1 MRLIGFLA
9 TWLLRPIGFL
19 LMATGLIA
27 GGAFQLF
34 LLSSSPAAWVSYT
47 VGGMWVYGPPDYV
60 LVFLVNLGYYLWRRK
75 I

>member
-1 MRLIGFLA
+1 
-9 TWLLRPIGFL
+9 
-19 LMATGLIA
+19 MATGLIA

-60 LVFLVNLGYYLWRRK
+60 LVLLVNLGYYLWRRK